1 MRRTIPSIILVA
13 VTTGLLAALSA
24 QAPVPAPAAP
34 TEVTFA
40 RDIQPIFDRSCASCH
55 SATLKLAEF
64 DLSTRDAAM
73 KGGEHGVAIVPG
85 SAERSKLY
93 QMIAGLAEPAMPMQG
108 DPLNKEDI
116 AKIKAWI
123 DRGANWDAPAAAA
136 AAAPAVA
143 AAPSQSAE
151 VFTKEIRPI
160 MQRTCWNCHGATG
173 QASRL
178 DLRSKEGAMRG
189 GARGP
194 AIIPGNAEGSR
205 LYRIVA
211 GHEAIRMP
219 FELPPL
225 TSAEVASVKK
235 WIDSGGEWDADAS
248 VGTAT
253 AASMSVLA
261 ALENREITQAER
273 NYWAFKLPVQA
284 ALPDVSNPDLTHPI
298 DRFLEKAR
306 TDKGLVTA
314 PRADRRALIR
324 RAYLDLI
331 GMPPTPAQVNAFVGD
346 KSHDAW
352 LKVIDELL
360 ASPHYGERYG
370 RHWLDVAR
378 YADSNGF
385 EQDYDRPNAFR
396 YRDYVIK
403 SLNQDKPYRQFLR
416 EQIAGDEMDGK
427 NFETLIAT
435 GFLRAGPRVL
445 FREKDNPERRWDYVE
460 DLLATLGRGVL
471 GLTVNCA
478 RCHNHKFD
486 PIAQKDY
493 YALAA
498 AINGWIEIDV
508 PLAPR
513 AEAEA
518 YTKANKEIDA
528 KVDALRDKIAAIEKP
543 YRDTLRAEYIKR
555 EFPPNV
561 QAAVF
566 KPEAERT
573 PGEQLLATQ
582 VLGGGGGGNPEELAK
597 LMSAEEMAQTK
608 ELSSQVAALEQQR
621 PAPLPMAEII
631 TDGDWRFYPNGR
643 GDETIGC
650 PKCRL
655 PPPDK
660 PNGTLLHEGP
670 GKYEPPP
677 THFLIRGDPDSR
689 GSLMKPGFIQVAM
702 HGDHPTEIPRP
713 DGKTSG
719 RRLALAE
726 WVTSEQNPLTPRVIV
741 NRIWNHHFGRGIVA
755 TVDNF
760 GKMGEQ
766 PTHPELLD
774 WLAVEFMKRGWSLKQ
789 LHRLIMTSEAYQ
801 MASVFDHG
809 GNLTKDPTNNFL
821 WRYRPQRLDAETIR
835 DAILSTS
842 GSIDLKMGG
851 PAIFPHVPQQILDTE
866 KTKGTWNNQPD
877 GPAVWRR
884 SVYIYQRRSLPYPMF
899 ETFDHPDMN
908 ISAGS
913 RNVSTVPTQAL
924 TLLNNP
930 FVLRQ
935 AELLAQRIVSEA
947 PDDVAKQIDLGY
959 QYALSRPATE
969 IERSIAMKTVK
980 EQSLV
985 DFTHV
990 LFNLSEFL
998 YMR

>member
-1 MRRTIPSIILVA
+1 MRCHVSSAALTTVA
-13 VTTGLLAALSA
+13 TALLAALLSA
-24 QAPVPAPAAP
+24 QAPAPVPAPQ
-34 TEVTFA
+34 TDVSFA
-40 RDIQPIFDRSCASCH
+40 RDIQPILERSCASCH
-55 SATLKLAEF
+55 SATLKLAEL

-73 KGGEHGVAIVPG
+73 KGGEHGAVIVPG
-85 SAERSKLY
+85 NADHSTLY
-93 QMIAGLAEPAMPMQG
+93 QMVAGLAEPAMPMQG
-108 DPLNKEDI
+108 EPLRPEEI
-116 AKIKAWI
+116 AAIKAWI

-136 AAAPAVA
+136 TVAPAPGSV
-143 AAPSQSAE
+143 QNAE
-151 VFTKEIRPI
+151 IFTKEIRPI

-178 DLRSKEGAMRG
+178 DLRSREGAMRG

-225 TSAEVASVKK
+225 TPAEVASVKK
-235 WIDSGGEWDADAS
+235 WIDGGGQWDANEGP
-248 VGTAT
+248 GTAT
-253 AASMSVLA
+253 AASMKVLA
-261 ALENREITQAER
+261 ALENREITAAER

-284 ALPDVSNPDLTHPI
+284 PLPDVGNPDLTHPI
-298 DRFLEKAR
+298 DRFLEKTR
-306 TDKGLVTA
+306 TENGLVAA
-314 PRADRRALIR
+314 PRADRRTLIR

-331 GMPPTPAQVNAFVGD
+331 GMPPTPAQVKAFVDD

-352 LKVIDELL
+352 QNVIDGLL
-360 ASPHYGERYG
+360 ASPQYGERYG

-385 EQDYDRPNAFR
+385 EQDRDRPNAYR

-403 SLNQDKPYRQFLR
+403 SLNADKPYSQFLR
-416 EQIAGDEMDGK
+416 EQLAGDEIDG
-427 NFETLIAT
+427 NSFETMIAT
-435 GFLRAGPRVL
+435 GFLRAGPRVA

-498 AINGWIEIDV
+498 AINGWVEIQV

-518 YTKANKEIDA
+518 YTKANKAIDA
-528 KVDALRDKIAAIEKP
+528 KVGALRDEIAKIEKP
-543 YRDTLRAEYIKR
+543 YRDQLRAEYIKK
-555 EFPPNV
+555 EFPENV

-582 VLGGGGGGNPEELAK
+582 VLTGGGGGTPEQLAK
-597 LMSAEEMAQTK
+597 LMTPEETVRTQ
-608 ELSSQVAALEQQR
+608 ELNSQMAALEKQR
-621 PAPLPMAEII
+621 PAPLPMADIV
-631 TDGDWRFYPNGR
+631 TDGDWRFYPNGS

-677 THFLIRGDPDSR
+677 THFLIRGDPDSH
-689 GSLMKPGFIQVAM
+689 GSLMKPGFIQVAL
-702 HGDHPTEIPRP
+702 HGEHPTEVPRP

-726 WVTSEQNPLTPRVIV
+726 WVTSPQNPLTARVIV
-741 NRIWNHHFGRGIVA
+741 NRMWHHHFGRGIVA

-789 LHRLIMTSEAYQ
+789 LHRLIMSSEAYQ
-801 MASVFDHG
+801 MVSAFDHG
-809 GNLTKDPTNNFL
+809 GNVTKDPMNHLL
-821 WRYRPQRLDAETIR
+821 WRYSPQRLDAETIR
-835 DAILSTS
+835 DSILAAS
-842 GSIDLKMGG
+842 GSIDLTMGG
-851 PAIFPHVPQQILDTE
+851 PAIFPWVAKEILDTE
-866 KTKGTWNNQPD
+866 KTKGIWEVQPD
-877 GPAVWRR
+877 GPATWRR
-884 SVYIYQRRSLPYPMF
+884 SVYIYQRRSLPFPMF
-899 ETFDHPDMN
+899 ETFDHPNMN
-908 ISAGS
+908 LSAGS

-924 TLLNNP
+924 TMLNNP
-930 FVLRQ
+930 SILRQ
-935 AELLAQRIVSEA
+935 AELLAQRIENEA

-959 QYALSRPATE
+959 EYALSRPATE
-969 IERSIAMKTVK
+969 LERSIALKTVK
-980 EQSLV
+980 EHSLV

-990 LFNLSEFL
+990 LLNLSEFL
-998 YMR
+998 YIQ